1 MTGEQSVQQS
11 RGLQCTLIHKCV
23 CGHLRLGNTVC
34 KCRREKITQND
45 TFLLYIRKTNYFRP
59 PYSSTTY
66 WTLSHGWS
74 AIFTTTKMYTCT
86 LALNVNKI
94 KRGGFVNINL
104 AFKSSNR
111 CLATSMYMICNIIYW
126 LIGSQ

>member
-1 MTGEQSVQQS
+1 MLIILDRPTLVRHIGHFHMVGVQS
-11 RGLQCTLIHKCV
+11 L
-23 CGHLRLGNTVC
+23 
-34 KCRREKITQND
+34 
-45 TFLLYIRKTNYFRP
+45 
-59 PYSSTTY
+59 
-66 WTLSHGWS
+66 
-74 AIFTTTKMYTCT
+74 TTKMYTCT